1 MSTVRSQREL
11 GREAR
16 HRRLRKKV
24 AGLPQRPRLSVFRSH
39 HHLYVQ
45 LIDDLGGKTLLG
57 CSTKDQRLKKLHR
70 PGTVAAAAELGKLV
84 AAEAKQRG
92 IAAVVFDRGGYLYHG
107 RVKALAE
114 AVRAGGL
121 QV

>member
-1 MSTVRSQREL
+1 MSAALSERTRRRYV
-11 GREAR
+11 R

-39 HHLYVQ
+39 QHLYVQ
-45 LIDDLGGKTLLG
+45 LIDDLAGKTLLG
-57 CSTKDQRLKKLHR
+57 CGTMDGRLKK
-70 PGTVAAAAELGKLV
+70 PSKGGTQS
-84 AAEAKQRG
+84 AAEALGRLVADEAKKLG
-92 IAAVVFDRGGYLYHG
+92 ITRVVFDRGGYVYHG
-107 RVKALAE
+107 RVKALAD

>member
-1 MSTVRSQREL
+1 MSAVQTADARRQI
-11 GREAR
+11 R

-24 AGLPQRPRLSVFRSH
+24 AGLPGRPRLSVFRSH
-39 HHLYVQ
+39 QHLYVQ
-45 LIDDLGGKTLLG
+45 LIDDLAGKTLLG
-57 CSTKDQRLKKLHR
+57 CSTKDQRLKRLSRH
-70 PGTVAAAAELGKLV
+70 GTVAAAAELGKLV

-92 IAAVVFDRGGYLYHG
+92 ITAIVFDRGGYVYHG